1 MKSGAP
7 LLSRL
12 RSSLSLSSTRI
23 GEGLS
28 RLFVQRKLDA
38 TTIEE
43 LEELLIS
50 ADFGVQT
57 AADITS
63 NIASSRYDS
72 TVGPDEARSV
82 LVEEIIKV
90 LEPVACPLVVDPSSK
105 PYVVLVVGV
114 NGTGKTT
121 TIGKL
126 ANLYKRQGCK
136 VMVAAGDT
144 FRAAAIEQLTLWG
157 ERAGAVVVSS
167 NEKADAAALVFDAHQ
182 RALRETFDLL
192 IIDTAGRLH
201 NKSDLMAQLEKMVR
215 VVSKNDVNAP
225 HSILLVL
232 DATTGQNAVKQVEVF
247 SKACGITGLVM
258 TKLDGTARGG
268 VLVSIANRYGL
279 PVHAIGIGEEIDD
292 LILLDAGDFARALVG
307 IKA

>member
-1 MKSGAP
+1 MKTGAP

-72 TVGPDEARSV
+72 TLGPDEARSV

-90 LEPVACPLVVDPSSK
+90 LEPVACPLVVDPLSK

-126 ANLYKRQGCK
+126 ASLYQRQGCK

-157 ERAGAVVVSS
+157 QRAGAVVVSS
-167 NEKADAAALVFDAHQ
+167 NETADAAALVFDAHQ
-182 RALRETFDLL
+182 RALKETFDLL

-215 VVSKNDVNAP
+215 VVSKNDVDAP

-247 SKACGITGLVM
+247 SEVCAITGLVM

-279 PVHAIGIGEEIDD
+279 PVHAIGIGEGIDD

-307 IKA
+307 IEA